1 MSLFLSSINVV
12 SMFAQA
18 PDPPVQDGASPLPG
32 FAIMALMAVV
42 VIGIS
47 LMPSKRGHQD

>member
-1 MSLFLSSINVV
+1 MSFLLANVNV
-12 SMFAQA
+12 ASLLAQA

-32 FAIMALMAVV
+32 FGIMALMAVV